1 MQIRISDIQN
11 VRLSWTLRNKLQ
23 TALSIYVRK
32 KFNDDENNSLI
43 ARLKNQILEE
53 LIEKYP
59 LDKMNDIQQFL
70 LVHHDCKKRIYL
82 YPSLLDIFFHS
93 DTIDNSKRIIN
104 FYDIL
109 RTSTSFDCGSTSIQD
124 QSYYKSDLII
134 GEIDLPYPM
143 YGVLQDSVLIWK
155 DYIILAAN
163 GTLWSEKTSQ
173 LLNFLL
179 DTIKTRLQ
187 KNYRIIE
194 DYNVLIRRAKT
205 LREILSL
212 LPESIIQYLIDSQ
225 VLKLKGHKLG
235 NENCCD
241 NNSGNAIPK
250 EVLNRLRTYC

>member
-11 VRLSWTLRNKLQ
+11 VRLSWILRNKLQ
-23 TALSIYVRK
+23 TALSTYVRK

-43 ARLKNQILEE
+43 TRLKNQILEE

-59 LDKMNDIQQFL
+59 FDKMNDIQQFL
-70 LVHHDCKKRIYL
+70 LVQHDCKKRIYL
-82 YPSLLDIFFHS
+82 YPSLLDIFC
-93 DTIDNSKRIIN
+93 DTRDNPKRIID

-109 RTSTSFDCGSTSIQD
+109 RTSTSVDFGSILIQD

-194 DYNVLIRRAKT
+194 DYNILIRRAKN

-241 NNSGNAIPK
+241 NNSRNAIPK
-250 EVLNRLRTYC
+250 DVLNRLRTYC